1 MNRMLVMILAAPLML
16 AATPAPQGG
25 VQLSS
30 NVMVEKTVSVGGR
43 EQVELQKPTKVL
55 PGDRLIFQT
64 DYRNGGAQPATQFVV
79 TNPIPAAVA
88 WTGEA
93 SPGAVESVDGGKS
106 YAPFNQLKVKGADGA
121 LHPAQPA
128 DVTHIRWTLASIA
141 PGASGL
147 VKYRGMV
154 R

>member
-1 MNRMLVMILAAPLML
+1 MNKMMMMMLSAPLVL

-30 NVMVEKTVSVGGR
+30 TVMAEKTVSVGGR
-43 EQVELQKPTKVL
+43 EQVQLQKPASVL
-55 PGDRLIFQT
+55 PGDKLIFQT
-64 DYRNGGAQPATQFVV
+64 DYRNAGAQAATQFVV
-79 TNPIPAAVA
+79 TNPVPAAVA

-93 SPGAVESVDGGKS
+93 SPGAVESVDGGKTFL
-106 YAPFNQLKVKGADGA
+106 PFNQLKVKGADGA
-121 LHPAQPA
+121 LRPAQPA

>member
-1 MNRMLVMILAAPLML
+1 MNKYVVMLLAAPVML
-16 AATPAPQGG
+16 AASPAPQS

-30 NVMVEKTVSVGGR
+30 TVMAEKTVSVGGR
-43 EQVELQKPTKVL
+43 EQVELKTPGSVL

-64 DYRNGGAQPATQFVV
+64 NYRNGGGQPAMQVVV
-79 TNPIPAAVA
+79 TNPVPAAVA

-93 SPGAVESVDGGKS
+93 TPGAVESVDGGKT
-106 YAPFNQLKVKGADGA
+106 YAPFVQLKVKGADGA
-121 LHPAQPA
+121 LRPAQPA

>member
-1 MNRMLVMILAAPLML
+1 MTRAFPLLLLAPLAVAAAAP
-16 AATPAPQGG
+16 A

-30 NVMVEKTVSVGGR
+30 TVMLEKVVTANGR
-43 EQVELQKPTKVL
+43 SETTLEKPGKVL
-55 PGDRLIFQT
+55 PGDKLIFQT
-64 DYRNGGAQPATQFVV
+64 TYKNAGAQAATQFVV
-79 TNPIPAAVA
+79 TNPVPAAVE

-106 YAPFNQLKVKGADGA
+106 YAPLAQLKVKGSNGA
-121 LHPAQPA
+121 MRPAQPS
-128 DVTHIRWTLASIA
+128 DVTHIRWTMASIA

>member
-1 MNRMLVMILAAPLML
+1 MNRAILLML
-16 AATPAPQGG
+16 APIAVAATGQA

-30 NVMVEKTVSVGGR
+30 TVVIEKTDIVNGKTQTTF
-43 EQVELQKPTKVL
+43 EAPTKVL
-55 PGDRLIFQT
+55 PGDKLILQT
-64 DYRNGGAQPATQFVV
+64 NYRNTGGQAATNFVV
-79 TNPIPAAVA
+79 TNPVPAAVA

-93 SPGAVESVDGGKS
+93 TPGAMESVDGGRTFGPL
-106 YAPFNQLKVKGADGA
+106 AQLKVKGANGA
-121 LHPAQPA
+121 LRAAQPA

-141 PGASGL
+141 PGAAGL

>member
-1 MNRMLVMILAAPLML
+1 MNRYVVMMLAAPLAV
-16 AATPAPQGG
+16 AATAAPQA

-30 NVMVEKTVSVGGR
+30 TVMVEKTVTVDGKD
-43 EQVELQKPTKVL
+43 QTQLQAPTKVL
-55 PGDRLIFQT
+55 PGDKLIFQT
-64 DYRNGGAQPATQFVV
+64 NYKNGGNQPATQFVV
-79 TNPIPAAVA
+79 TNPVPAAVS

-121 LHPAQPA
+121 LRPAQPA

>member
-1 MNRMLVMILAAPLML
+1 MNRAFSLLLLAPLAVAAAAP
-16 AATPAPQGG
+16 T
-25 VQLSS
+25 VQLAST
-30 NVMVEKTVSVGGR
+30 VMLEKSVTANGR
-43 EQVELQKPTKVL
+43 TQILLEKPGKVL
-55 PGDRLIFQT
+55 PGDKLIFQT
-64 DYRNGGAQPATQFVV
+64 TYRNAGAQAATQFVV
-79 TNPIPAAVA
+79 TNPIPAAVE

-106 YAPFNQLKVKGADGA
+106 YAPLAQLRVKGPNGA
-121 LHPAQPA
+121 LRPAQPS
-128 DVTHIRWTLASIA
+128 DVTHIRWTMASIA

>member
-1 MNRMLVMILAAPLML
+1 MNKYLMLLSAPMVL
-16 AATPAPQGG
+16 AATPAPQA

-30 NVMVEKTVSVGGR
+30 TVMVEKTVSVGGR
-43 EQVELQKPTKVL
+43 EQVELQKPTNVL
-55 PGDRLIFQT
+55 PGDKLIFQT
-64 DYRNGGAQPATQFVV
+64 NYRNAGGQPATQFVV
-79 TNPIPAAVA
+79 TNPVPAAVA

-93 SPGAVESVDGGKS
+93 TPGAVESVDGGRS
-106 YAPFNQLKVKGADGA
+106 YAPLSQLKVKGANGA
-121 LHPAQPA
+121 LRPAQPA